1 MRDMMENDIAII
13 GYAFDF
19 PNGTDSNEKFWD
31 VLKNGKDLVR
41 EIPKERWDWEKI
53 YDSDPNAIGK
63 SYSYHGAFLENI
75 EQFDASAFRI
85 MPVEAKNMDPQQR
98 LVLKTSWRAMEN
110 SYLNIEEL
118 KHSDTGVFIGA
129 TMDDYQQLQTRVNS
143 GKNINRYTHFGSV
156 LNDISGR
163 VSYVYG
169 FQGPSMTID
178 TACSSSMVAID
189 SAIKA
194 LKSGDCEIALAGG
207 VNVILTEEMYIK
219 FSRTQMLSRTGA
231 CKTFDDS
238 ADGYVRG
245 EGCGILVLQKLKDA
259 RAAGR
264 HILAVIRGSSVNHN
278 GNSGGLTVPS
288 GKAQIRL
295 LQSCMQKAGVLPGEI
310 DYIEAHGTGT
320 QLGDKIEVNSL
331 QEVFKSRKKPVY
343 IGSVKTNMG
352 HLESAAGV
360 AGIIKVLLC
369 MENNELVPSIHLQQ
383 KNKKINWENSSV
395 DVIQKNISW
404 TNDVKIAGI
413 SAFGASG
420 TNGHVIIEK
429 YKQVKIDAVKEE
441 NIKLYLAIS
450 AKKSKSLKK
459 LAQSVL
465 ESIENKEEPEI
476 REFCKVYNLV
486 RSDYSN
492 RIVVCGA
499 NKEEFISDFIKKVD
513 KLSDTESHKQ
523 VETRIIC
530 NFKDSLKIFEQFI
543 QDNERY
549 RQMVDEYK
557 QEILFESDKKKSI
570 VLGSIFI
577 KFIKELGLKDC
588 KLVGNNT
595 VKFQLKML
603 SQPLKDYNDDVEKYI
618 QNDVSLLNEL
628 EKYENDNY
636 EYSDEEVESIN
647 SLQDYILE
655 QIIHP
660 YESGARIRWDYFYN
674 RKKINFLHLPGYEFD
689 ESYYWIDHERHSID
703 DLHKTEL
710 LSDYLEGIH
719 KNETNKGYEYTFQLR
734 KMSNLVKQH
743 CLFQREVLVGTFQ
756 VKMIQEIANEILAKN
771 FVIKE
776 LFFLQKIEP
785 EEGRQLK
792 IQIAKGLE
800 QRQGS
805 ILEQNENDEWVTKTM
820 FTLVLNESIVEDDFL
835 DETESV
841 REFVKQETFYKNLSQ
856 RGLML
861 GPDYKIIEE
870 IVKNDIEAIAL
881 IRKTNFEPAILDSA
895 SQLLFLYIEQDAELY
910 LPYHFD
916 GFEQRAELS
925 KVNRVEAKVITKT
938 EDEIIGNLSY
948 YYDDLLI
955 AAYKNYHLKRVEKKI
970 NSLHTIVGKCAILP
984 NGKEIYQNNIKI
996 EGTSLQD
1003 HVVYHQLTIPGAY
1016 FISQM
1021 MQLAEEK
1028 YNQPAFELHNIN
1040 FYNAMVL
1047 EENTSVKE
1055 IIQVSNNDEGYSVDI
1070 ASSYSNQE
1078 EYLEN
1083 VKMLIKR
1090 KRNTEIPVFEERI
1103 QQDMLNKKHM
1113 SKEEIISVQWKIGLN
1128 LSDTFHWIQ
1137 TAWVSEEGVLAELSN
1152 ESFEEL
1158 EANYGTPPGLIDTAV
1173 QILGLVKNINQDGMG
1188 AYIPMTIDSIIQ
1200 YQKLRKKMNC
1210 YVSNVRDNSS
1220 LLTAD
1225 ILYWDSENHSKVLE
1239 FKGITLMKA
1248 DRRKFGKLRANDG
1261 LSYEEIWNEV
1271 NINGITETYKYS
1283 SAIELRF
1290 GILNDKLIFTRY
1302 QKEETQW
1309 RIVEKLVLPYIDKD
1323 IWKEK
1328 MQEALKKSGE
1338 SIVIISDST
1347 ADILVHS
1354 VSVEKINELSIVLTK
1369 YYLEMLRILQDMDVS
1384 NHLLCFLTSK
1394 VYSEEAEKNNVLGR
1408 MVWGLIRSVKLELLA
1423 ENVLLLD
1430 SDKSAGYALNTIEK
1444 CFHNNIVE
1452 SRFYDE
1458 QIKLPSV
1465 EVLLNGEEERGPYVF
1480 DSKATYVV
1488 IGGFGALGMET
1499 CKRLI
1504 NSGVKRLLIIGRSKM
1519 DEKKGEYEE
1528 LQLLNEDV
1536 KISYEQLDL
1545 SVMEAEG
1552 KLAEI
1557 FAKELKIGGVI
1568 YAAGVVKDRA
1578 FYNYTRED
1586 IQLVYQ
1592 SKVNGVLVLAKV
1604 LDAIEFDFCVCFS
1617 SIVSVIGAAGQSVYG
1632 AANGF
1637 VDALCDYERV
1647 QGKNMFAIQW
1657 GPWAEIGMFAQV
1669 NQVDVERYEN
1679 RNIYT
1684 MKAKEAM
1691 DEFVLGLNHKTNI
1704 LIVNKK
1710 EKKKNNMMMKEEPV
1724 EHEKKEQSI
1733 AERIKNIIAT
1743 AIGMSNVDLLDET
1756 KTLMEFG
1763 IDSLLMIELRMKI
1776 NKSFKMNFSLDELFN
1791 QMTVAKLIKETE
1803 KKQ

>member
-31 VLKNGKDLVR
+31 VLKNGKDLVG
-41 EIPKERWDWEKI
+41 EIPKKRWDWEKI
-53 YDSDPNAIGK
+53 YDSDPDAIGK

-75 EQFDASAFRI
+75 EYFDASAFRI

-118 KHSDTGVFIGA
+118 KYSDTGVFIGA

-189 SAIKA
+189 LAIKA

-219 FSRTQMLSRTGA
+219 FSRTQMLSKTGA

-288 GKAQIRL
+288 GKSQIRL
-295 LQSCMQKAGVLPGEI
+295 LQTCMQKAGVLPSEI

-331 QEVFKSRKKPVY
+331 QEVFKGRKNPVY
-343 IGSVKTNMG
+343 IGSVKTNVG

-404 TNDVKIAGI
+404 TNNVKIAGI

-429 YKQVKIDAVKEE
+429 YEQAKIDVVKEE
-441 NIKLYLAIS
+441 NIKLYLTLS
-450 AKKSKSLKK
+450 AKKGKSLKK

-465 ESIENKEEPEI
+465 ESIEKKEEPEI

-492 RIVVCGA
+492 RLVVHGA

-513 KLSDTESHKQ
+513 KLSDTESRKQ
-523 VETRIIC
+523 VEIRIIC
-530 NFKDSLKIFEQFI
+530 NFKNDLKIFEQFI

-557 QEILFESDKKKSI
+557 QKILFESDMKKSI
-570 VLGSIFI
+570 VLGIIFI
-577 KFIKELGLKDC
+577 KFLKELGLKDY
-588 KLVGNNT
+588 KLVGNNI

-603 SQPLKDYNDDVEKYI
+603 SQPLEDYNDDIEKYI
-618 QNDVSLLNEL
+618 QNDSSLLNKL
-628 EKYENDNY
+628 ENYENENY
-636 EYSDEEVESIN
+636 EYSDEEVETIS

-655 QIIHP
+655 QIICS
-660 YESGARIRWDYFYN
+660 YELGAKIRWDYFYN
-674 RKKINFLHLPGYEFD
+674 GKIINFPQLPGYEFD

-703 DLHKTEL
+703 DLYKMEL
-710 LSDYLEGIH
+710 LSEYLEGVQ
-719 KNETNKGYEYTFQLR
+719 KNETAEEYEYTFQLR

-743 CLFQREVLVGTFQ
+743 CLFQHEVLVGTFQ
-756 VKMIQEIANEILAKN
+756 VKMIQEVANEILANN

-785 EEGRQLK
+785 EDGHRLK
-792 IQIAKGLE
+792 IQIVKGSE
-800 QRQGS
+800 QKQGS
-805 ILEQNENDEWVTKTM
+805 ILEQNENDEWITKAM
-820 FTLVLNESIVEDDFL
+820 FTLVLNESIVGDDFS
-835 DETESV
+835 DETKSV
-841 REFVKQETFYKNLSQ
+841 REFVEQETFYKNLSK

-861 GPDYKIIEE
+861 GPDYKIIE
-870 IVKNDIEAIAL
+870 DILKDDTEVIAL
-881 IRKTNFEPAILDSA
+881 IRETNFEPAILDSA
-895 SQLLFLYIEQDAELY
+895 SQLLFLYMEQDTELY
-910 LPYHFD
+910 LPYRFD
-916 GFEQRAELS
+916 GFEQRAELN
-925 KVNRVEAKVITKT
+925 KVNRVEAKVVTKT

-955 AAYKNYHLKRVEKKI
+955 AAYRNYHLKRVEKKV
-970 NSLHTIVGKCAILP
+970 NSLHKIVGRCAILP
-984 NGKEIYQNNIKI
+984 NGKEIYQNNVKI

-1016 FISQM
+1016 FISQI

-1028 YNQPAFELHNIN
+1028 YNQPVFELHNIN

-1055 IIQVSNNDEGYSVDI
+1055 IIQVSSNDEGYSIDV
-1070 ASSYSNQE
+1070 ACAYGNQE
-1078 EYLEN
+1078 EYIEN
-1083 VKMLIKR
+1083 VKMLMKG
-1090 KRNTEIPVFEERI
+1090 RNTEVSVFEECV
-1103 QQDMLNKKHM
+1103 QEDMLNKKHM
-1113 SKEEIISVQWKIGLN
+1113 SRDEIISVQWQIGLN

-1137 TAWVSEEGVLAELSN
+1137 TAWVSEKGVLAELSN

-1158 EANYGTPPGLIDTAV
+1158 EADYGTPPGLIDTAV
-1173 QILGLVKNINQDGMG
+1173 QILGLVKNVDQDGLG
-1188 AYIPMTIDSIIQ
+1188 AYIPMTIDHIIQ

-1210 YVSNVRDNSS
+1210 YVSNVRDNGS

-1225 ILYWDSENHSKVLE
+1225 ILYFDSQNLTKVLE

-1248 DRRKFGKLRANDG
+1248 DRRKFGRLRTNDG
-1261 LSYEEIWNEV
+1261 LSYEEVWNEV
-1271 NINGITETYKYS
+1271 NINRIPEIYRYT
-1283 SAIELRF
+1283 SAIEFRF
-1290 GILNDKLIFTRY
+1290 GILNEKLIFTRY

-1309 RIVEKLVLPYIDKD
+1309 IIVKKLVLPYIDNDVWKD
-1323 IWKEK
+1323 KV
-1328 MQEALKKSGE
+1328 QEVLKKSGE

-1347 ADILVHS
+1347 VDIPIYSISTHR
-1354 VSVEKINELSIVLTK
+1354 INELSMVLTK
-1369 YYLEMLRILQDMDVS
+1369 YYLDVLRILQNMDDL
-1384 NHLLCFLTSK
+1384 NYFLCFLTSK
-1394 VYSEEAEKNNVLGR
+1394 VYSEEDEKNNVLGR

-1430 SDKSAGYALNTIEK
+1430 SDKRAGYALNTIEK
-1444 CFHNNIVE
+1444 CFYNNIAE
-1452 SRFYDE
+1452 SRFYNE
-1458 QIKLPSV
+1458 QIKVPSV
-1465 EVLLNGEEERGPYVF
+1465 EILLNGEEERIPYVF
-1480 DSKATYVV
+1480 DSEATYVV

-1499 CKRLI
+1499 CKQLI
-1504 NSGVKRLLIIGRSKM
+1504 NFGVKRILIIGRSKM
-1519 DEKKGEYEE
+1519 NEKKGKYEE
-1528 LQLLNEDV
+1528 LQFLNKDV
-1536 KISYEQLDL
+1536 RISYEQLDL
-1545 SVMEAEG
+1545 SAMETER
-1552 KLAEI
+1552 KLEEI
-1557 FAKELKIGGVI
+1557 FAKEPKIGGVI
-1568 YAAGVVKDRA
+1568 YAAGVLKDRV
-1578 FYNYTRED
+1578 FYNYTQED

-1592 SKVNGVLVLAKV
+1592 SKVNGLLVLTKV
-1604 LDAIEFDFCVCFS
+1604 LNNIEFDFCVCFS
-1617 SIVSVIGAAGQSVYG
+1617 SIVSVMGAAGQSVYG
-1632 AANGF
+1632 AANSF
-1637 VDALCDYERV
+1637 IDALCDYERV
-1647 QGKNMFAIQW
+1647 QGKNMFSIQW
-1657 GPWAEIGMFAQV
+1657 GPWAEIGMFARMDK
-1669 NQVDVERYEN
+1669 VDIERYEN
-1679 RNIYT
+1679 RDIYT
-1684 MKAKEAM
+1684 MQAKEAM
-1691 DEFVLGLNHKTNI
+1691 NEFLLGLNYKTNI

-1710 EKKKNNMMMKEEPV
+1710 ENKKINMMMKEDVV
-1724 EHEKKEQSI
+1724 EREKKEQSVT
-1733 AERIKNIIAT
+1733 ERIKNIIAT

-1776 NKSFKMNFSLDELFN
+1776 NKTFKMNFSLDEFFN
-1791 QMTVAKLIKETE
+1791 QMTVAKLIKEIE